1 MAADDTYIRLKDH
14 LDEVLRLRDQRLD
27 DRFEAQLVA
36 LDEAKKHL
44 ERRLEALNELRSA
57 VERDRA
63 QFVRQEV
70 YDTKTS
76 YYDEWCRGV
85 DKKLAYWSGAIV
97 VIVFLIEIVMRFI
110 K

>member
-63 QFVRQEV
+63 QFVKQEV
-70 YDTKTS
+70 YDTKTN
-76 YYDEWCRGV
+76 YYDAWCRGV